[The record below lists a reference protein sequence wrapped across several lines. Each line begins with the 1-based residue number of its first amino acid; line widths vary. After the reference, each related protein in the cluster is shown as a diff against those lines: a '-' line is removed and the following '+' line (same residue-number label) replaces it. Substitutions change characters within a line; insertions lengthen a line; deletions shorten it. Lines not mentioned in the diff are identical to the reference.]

1 MSSGQPHHPASQ
13 SSCHRRTRARTARP
27 RRVGQPS
34 LHQLALSDISDKGL
48 SETKA
53 LCSAKGVTTQTHCLD
68 VSDREAIY
76 KHAKQVAKEFEQI
89 NIIINN
95 AGVNLS
101 VKAQDTNIKD
111 FEWLMDINFWGVVHG
126 CQAFLPELIK
136 SGDGHV
142 VNISSMFGLIS
153 VPKQAAYNAAKFA
166 VRGYTEALRQELIID
181 KQPVKVSC
189 VHPGF
194 IATNIAN
201 STRHGKNEDA
211 ESNISSFNKVART
224 SPEKAAKVIV
234 SGIQNNKARIL
245 IGPDSYAA
253 DSLQRLFGA
262 QYQKI
267 TQALAR
273 KFMY

>member
-1 MSSGQPHHPASQ
+1 MKKIQGSVAVITGAGSGIG
-13 SSCHRRTRARTARP
+13 RALA
-27 RRVGQPS
+27 VELANQGY
-34 LHQLALSDISDKGL
+34 QLAISDISNEGL
-48 SETKA
+48 SETKE
-53 LCSAKGVTTQTHCLD
+53 LCHAKGVTVQTYCLD

-101 VKAQDTNIKD
+101 AKAQDTNIKD

-136 SGDGHV
+136 SGDGHI

-181 KQPVKVSC
+181 KQPVQVSC

-201 STRHGKNEDA
+201 NTRLGKNEDA
-211 ESNISSFNKVART
+211 ESNITSFNQVART
-224 SPEKAAKVIV
+224 SPEKAAKVII